1 MPVAYPAANPG
12 DVSPWPV
19 ESVLANKAA
28 DNPAEA
34 QAYLY
39 DYGVQRQTQT
49 NLYEQQ
55 LAQQQQFARQQ
66 LVAQMQSDYM
76 QRATEFAKTPGGA
89 QALAS
94 GYWPAGSAVLQSAPD
109 AVAGY
114 AQAGN
119 TADATTNL
127 KNVGEGTG
135 ALANAGIQ
143 LRADQLPGVPTAGS
157 NTGPITPIGV
167 ATIHADA
174 ETTAARLRLL
184 AEMNPKQT
192 LQIRTKQGL
201 RTITSATLQSP
212 EAFNE
217 WMRTNGVP
225 IIDPNQTSLGGDGSG
240 SKSAPSVITDTDTSA
255 QGGGGNP
262 LLKPGANPDNLLP
275 PGGVIKQGTQVLPA
289 TTPTAADRSPAGAA
303 RAGQTSLP
311 PAPAAAQKP
320 AAATTS
326 AVGGKEKLQNVVL
339 ANLDTYRQRMA
350 PADYKDLM
358 DGIARNGGKPI
369 VEPNPTTGKLEVRG
383 ASGKRL

>member
-1 MPVAYPAANPG
+1 MSGSYPSANPG
-12 DVSPWPV
+12 DVSPWPI
-19 ESVLANKAA
+19 EATLANKAA

-34 QAYLY
+34 QAYLNSY
-39 DYGVQRQTQT
+39 QLERQAHT
-49 NLYEQQ
+49 NVYEQQ
-55 LAQQQQFARQQ
+55 LAQQQQYARQQ
-66 LVAQMQSDYM
+66 LVAQIQSEYM

-119 TADATTNL
+119 NADAATNL
-127 KNVGEGTG
+127 KNAGEGAG
-135 ALANAGIQ
+135 AASNAGIQ
-143 LRADQLPGVPTAGS
+143 ITNLPGV
-157 NTGPITPIGV
+157 NTTGAAVGPITQIGV
-167 ATIHADA
+167 AGIRANA
-174 ETTAARLRLL
+174 EILVATQNMIAQ
-184 AEMNPKQT
+184 MNPEQEVEM
-192 LQIRTKQGL
+192 QGPFGITKIKSGHF
-201 RTITSATLQSP
+201 QSNP
-212 EAFNE
+212 GFLKSMIDA
-217 WMRTNGVP
+217 GYKP
-225 IIDPNQTSLGGDGSG
+225 INPGMMPKTPAGGGG
-240 SKSAPSVITDTDTSA
+240 GPAPSVLTDTDTSA

-320 AAATTS
+320 AAATTTN
-326 AVGGKEKLQNVVL
+326 AIAGKEKLQNVVL

-358 DGIARNGGKPI
+358 DGMARNGGKPI

>member
-1 MPVAYPAANPG
+1 MPVAYGAANPG
-12 DVSPWPV
+12 DIQPWPI
-19 ESVLANKAA
+19 ETTLANKAA

-34 QAYLY
+34 QAMLY
-39 DYGVQRQTQT
+39 QYQTGRDTAT

-119 TADATTNL
+119 NADAATNL
-127 KNVGEGTG
+127 KNAGEGAG
-135 ALANAGIQ
+135 AASNAGIQ
-143 LRADQLPGVPTAGS
+143 ITNLPGV
-157 NTGPITPIGV
+157 NTTGAAVGPITQIGV
-167 ATIHADA
+167 ADIRANA
-174 ETTAARLRLL
+174 EILVATQNMIAQ
-184 AEMNPKQT
+184 MNPEQEVEM
-192 LQIRTKQGL
+192 QGPFGITKIKSG
-201 RTITSATLQSP
+201 RLQSNP
-212 EAFNE
+212 GFLKSMIDA
-217 WMRTNGVP
+217 GYKP
-225 IIDPNQTSLGGDGSG
+225 INPGMMPKTPAGGGP
-240 SKSAPSVITDTDTSA
+240 APSVITDTDTSA
-255 QGGGGNP
+255 QGDGGNNP
-262 LLKPGANPDNLLP
+262 LLKPGQNPDNLLP
-275 PGGVIKQGTQVLPA
+275 PNAVIKQGTQVLPP
-289 TTPTAADRSPAGAA
+289 TKPTAADRSPAGAA
-303 RAGQTSLP
+303 RAAQTSLP

-320 AAATTS
+320 IGATTTN
-326 AVGGKEKLQNVVL
+326 AIAGKEKLQNVVL

-358 DGIARNGGKPI
+358 DGMARNGGKPI
-369 VEPNPTTGKLEVRG
+369 IEPNPATGKLEVRG